1 MRKVSAAGAGAV
13 PTTSQSSAKTWNR
26 DIILTSSL
34 RHSWEKPPA
43 LSIHRGDKQSPAE
56 SHRICGCKMA
66 MSPEDRSINC
76 TEVPPG
82 PAPVS
87 PDAAAKAR
95 ADLVEHR

>member
-1 MRKVSAAGAGAV
+1 
-13 PTTSQSSAKTWNR
+13 
-26 DIILTSSL
+26 
-34 RHSWEKPPA
+34 
-43 LSIHRGDKQSPAE
+43 
-56 SHRICGCKMA
+56 MA